1 MGNETVYDLHT
12 HSRASDGALSPSDLV
27 VRAFSGGVQVLSLTD
42 HDTVAGIE
50 EARSKAGAIGM
61 QFVAGIELSVTWC
74 KKNIHVIGLNIDP
87 MSESLSEGIHRIQ
100 SIRRERALLMG
111 QKLEKSGVSGAY
123 EGALEKAG
131 TGMVTRTHFAQLLV
145 EKGLARDV
153 RDVFNH
159 YLKPGK
165 PGYVHTD
172 WAEMQDAVGWIRQAG
187 GVAVLAHPMRYQLTR
202 SWLGRLCGE
211 FKEAGGMGIE
221 VVSGSAPPGEVQ
233 SLAAHAKRY
242 ELLASCGSDYHSPDY
257 LWQRLGP
264 LTPFPEGLTP
274 IWSAW

>member
-1 MGNETVYDLHT
+1 MANETVYDLHT
-12 HSRASDGALSPSDLV
+12 HSYASDGALSPSALV
-27 VRAFSGGVQVLSLTD
+27 ERAQLGGVQVLSLTD
-42 HDTVAGIE
+42 HDTVAGLE
-50 EARSKAGAIGM
+50 EARSKAEAMGLR
-61 QFVAGIELSVTWC
+61 FVAGIELSVTWC

-87 MSESLSEGIHRIQ
+87 LNERLSEGIHRIQ
-100 SIRRERALLMG
+100 SIRVERALLMG
-111 QKLEKSGVSGAY
+111 QKLEKSGIPGAY

-131 TGMVTRTHFAQLLV
+131 IGMVTRTHFAQFLV
-145 EKGLARDV
+145 EKGLAKDV

-172 WAEMQDAVGWIRQAG
+172 WVEMREAVEWISQAG

-202 SWLGRLCGE
+202 SWLGRLCAE
-211 FKEAGGMGIE
+211 FKEAGGIGIE

-233 SLAAHAKRY
+233 SLAAHALRY
-242 ELLASCGSDYHSPDY
+242 ELLASCGSDFHSPDY

-264 LTPFPEGLTP
+264 LAPFPQGLTP